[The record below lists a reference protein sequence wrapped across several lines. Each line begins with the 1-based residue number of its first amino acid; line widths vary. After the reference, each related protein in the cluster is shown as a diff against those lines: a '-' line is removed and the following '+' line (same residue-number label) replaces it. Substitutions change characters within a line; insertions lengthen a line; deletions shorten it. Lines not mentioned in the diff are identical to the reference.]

1 MKPSGRLRKNLPILF
16 AVMLVLGM
24 SSADAWARGRGGR
37 GGARPRANVSRTGPA
52 RHGSYGH
59 DRSATESR
67 RDTPRAQEADER
79 QARQP
84 AAAEP
89 TRTRR
94 SEVDRNRAS
103 DSDFGREQTRENA
116 RDRQDDRRDRYE
128 DRQDYRRNYYED
140 RRQFARGVRYSASW
154 WGSSCTTATIVV
166 NGSYT
171 YYKCENAWFSRT
183 YYGGELVYTVVDAPS
198 GY

>member
-1 MKPSGRLRKNLPILF
+1 MKPCERVRKRLPIIF
-16 AVMLVLGM
+16 AVVLVLGM

-37 GGARPRANVSRTGPA
+37 GGARPTAHVSRSGPA
-52 RHGSYGH
+52 RDGSYGH
-59 DRSATESR
+59 NRSATQFR
-67 RDTPRAQEADER
+67 RDTGQVRDAGDRRTQQR
-79 QARQP
+79 

-89 TRTRR
+89 RNTGH

-103 DSDFGREQTRENA
+103 DSNFGREQTRSNA

-154 WGSSCTTATIVV
+154 WGRSCTTTTIVV
-166 NGSYT
+166 SGSYT

-183 YYGGELVYTVVDAPS
+183 YYSGELVYTVVDAPP